1 MERIQELENQIRH
14 HNDLYW
20 NGKDLEISDIE
31 YDNLVR
37 ELEALDPDN
46 ELLQEFGKKNLSGNE
61 KLIKH
66 SSKMLSLGKIYSKE
80 DLLKWVKKVSRTNK
94 EEFLIQPK
102 YDGMSGLLENG
113 NLSSRGDGEYGQ
125 DYTDKLKLI
134 EFDTDKKID
143 PSHDSLLGEIIIR
156 NSYFKSIFAEVKS
169 KSGIPFKNQRNGI
182 AGILGTDDVDF
193 YYKQGAKITFVD
205 YDKFSFETNCFCFA
219 EAWDKIVE
227 SILKNIDYPLDGI
240 VIKLKDKEYSESLG
254 YTTHHP
260 RGQVAFKFT
269 NQKATS
275 KLIDVE
281 WGMGKQQISAI
292 GIIEPVN
299 ISGITIKRV
308 KLQLTKPKSSA
319 VQTCLIDGSLQ
330 IGDTVVVERAGD
342 IIPHII
348 SSTPGVNRKR
358 VYIDKCPFCGSDTF
372 INETFV
378 QCGALNGRCIETE
391 VQELY
396 CSIVTLGFKNVGE
409 AYIRTIAN
417 DPNLKVRYIADL
429 FELKPEDLK
438 LKEYGTRK
446 KEIFFEEIE
455 KAKNNATKDMVL
467 ASMNIPNVGKTV
479 SKLLVEN
486 FNWNKLINGEY
497 EEKDY
502 LAIPG
507 IGPEIAD
514 SIFTYL
520 GRYTNNEGWEDIV
533 KVATDN
539 LLRMTKMFKFEEK
552 KSKQKNSIGMTI
564 CFTGKMENKRSVMEQ
579 IAADRGFTPMDH
591 VDKNLS
597 ILVCADP
604 NSGSSKLQKAA
615 KYGTKIISEKD
626 FMEGNY

>member
-1 MERIQELENQIRH
+1 MSRIQELEAEIRH

-31 YDNLVR
+31 YDALCR
-37 ELEALDPDN
+37 ELAELDPDN
-46 ELLQEFGKKNLSGNE
+46 ELIQNFGKKDLTGNE

-66 SSKMLSLGKIYSKE
+66 SKKMLSLGKIYSKE
-80 DLLKWVKKVSRTNK
+80 DLLKWVKKVSRTNQ

-113 NLSSRGDGEYGQ
+113 TLSSRGDGEYGQ

-156 NSYFKSIFAEVKS
+156 NSYFKSIFGEVKS

-193 YYKQGAKITFVD
+193 YYNQGAKITFVD
-205 YDKFSFETNCFCFA
+205 YDKESTTTNCFHFS
-219 EAWDKIVE
+219 EAWDAVVDH
-227 SILKNIDYPLDGI
+227 ILKNTDYPLDGI
-240 VIKLKDKEYSESLG
+240 VIKLKDQAYAESLG

-260 RGQVAFKFT
+260 RGAVAFKFT
-269 NQKATS
+269 NQTAVS

-281 WGMGKQQISAI
+281 WGMGKQQISAV
-292 GIIEPVN
+292 GVIEPVE
-299 ISGITIKRV
+299 ISGTTIRRV

-319 VQTCLIDGSLQ
+319 VETCLIDGSLQ

-348 SSTPGVNRKR
+348 SSKPGVNRKR

-372 INETFV
+372 INETSV

-409 AYIRTIAN
+409 AYIRLIVN

-429 FELKPEDLK
+429 FDLKPEDMK

-455 KAKNNATKDMVL
+455 KAKKNATKDMVL
-467 ASMNIPNVGKTV
+467 ASMNIPNVGKTI
-479 SKLLVEN
+479 SKIIVTN
-486 FNWNKLINGEY
+486 FNWEDVIEGRFDSHDY
-497 EEKDY
+497 EKVD
-502 LAIPG
+502 G
-507 IGPEIAD
+507 IGHIIAD
-514 SIFTYL
+514 SLETYL
-520 GRYTNNEGWEDIV
+520 GPGSW
-533 KVATDN
+533 ATDN
-539 LLRMTKMFKFEEK
+539 LRRMSAVFSFNKVEK
-552 KSKQKNSIGMTI
+552 KSENSNGMTI

-579 IAADRGFTPMDH
+579 IAKDRGFTPMDH

-604 NSGSSKLQKAA
+604 NSGSGKLQKAA
-615 KYGTKIISEKD
+615 KYGTRIISEKD
-626 FMEGNY
+626 FMDGKY

>member
-1 MERIQELENQIRH
+1 MERIQELESQIRH
-14 HNDLYW
+14 HNELYW

-37 ELEALDPDN
+37 ELEALDPSN
-46 ELLQEFGKKNLSGNE
+46 ALLQEFGKKNLNGNE

-80 DLLKWVKKVSRTNK
+80 ELLKWVKKVSRTNQ

-113 NLSSRGDGEYGQ
+113 TLSSRGDGEYGQ
-125 DYTDKLKLI
+125 DYTDK
-134 EFDTDKKID
+134 KINQSQD
-143 PSHDSLLGEIIIR
+143 RLLGEIIIR
-156 NSYFKSIFAEVKS
+156 NSYFKDIFAKVKS

-193 YYKQGAKITFVD
+193 YYNQGAKITFVD
-205 YDKFSFETNCFCFA
+205 YDKFSFETNCLYFA
-219 EAWDKIVE
+219 DAWDKVVE
-227 SILKNIDYPLDGI
+227 SIMKNIDYPLDGI
-240 VIKLKDKEYSESLG
+240 VIKLKDKKYSESLG

-275 KLIDVE
+275 KLIGVE

-292 GIIEPVN
+292 GIIEPVD

-319 VQTCLIDGSLQ
+319 VETCLIDGSLQ
-330 IGDTVVVERAGD
+330 IGDTIVVERAGD

-372 INETFV
+372 INETSV
-378 QCGALNGRCIETE
+378 QCGTLNGRCIETE

-409 AYIRTIAN
+409 AYIRTIVN

-429 FELKPEDLK
+429 FDLKPEDLK

-455 KAKNNATKDMVL
+455 KAKKNATKDMVL
-467 ASMNIPNVGKTV
+467 ASMNIPNIGKTV
-479 SKLLVEN
+479 SKIIVKN
-486 FNWNKLINGEY
+486 FNWEDVIEGRFDSHDY
-497 EEKDY
+497 EKVD
-502 LAIPG
+502 G
-507 IGPEIAD
+507 IGHIIAD
-514 SIFTYL
+514 SLETYL
-520 GRYTNNEGWEDIV
+520 GPWSW
-533 KVATDN
+533 ASDN
-539 LLRMTKMFKFEEK
+539 LRRMSAIFSFNKVEK
-552 KSKQKNSIGMTI
+552 KPENSNGMTI

-579 IAADRGFTPMDH
+579 IAKDRGFTPMDH
-591 VDKNLS
+591 VDKNLN

-604 NSGSSKLQKAA
+604 NGGSSKLKKAA

-626 FMEGNY
+626 FMEEKY

>member
-1 MERIQELENQIRH
+1 MNRIQELENEIRY

-20 NGKDLEISDIE
+20 NGKELEISDIE
-31 YDNLVR
+31 YDALCR
-37 ELEALDPDN
+37 ELEELDPEN
-46 ELLQEFGKKNLSGNE
+46 ELIQNFGKKNVSSNE

-66 SSKMLSLGKIYSKE
+66 SKKMLSLGKIYSKE
-80 DLLKWVKKVSRTNK
+80 DLLKWVKKVSRTNQ

-113 NLSSRGDGEYGQ
+113 TLSSRGDGEYGQ

-143 PSHDSLLGEIIIR
+143 PSRDSLLGEIIIR
-156 NSYFKSIFAEVKS
+156 NSYFKSIFGEVKS

-193 YYKQGAKITFVD
+193 YYDQGAKITFVD
-205 YDKFSFETNCFCFA
+205 YDKFSFETNCFYFS
-219 EAWDKIVE
+219 EAWDKAVE
-227 SILKNIDYPLDGI
+227 SILKRVDYPLDGI

-260 RGQVAFKFT
+260 RGQVAFKFS
-269 NQKATS
+269 NQTAVS
-275 KLIDVE
+275 KLIGVE

-292 GIIEPVN
+292 GIIEPVD

-319 VQTCLIDGSLQ
+319 VETCLIDGSLQ

-348 SSTPGVNRKR
+348 SSKPGEHRER

-372 INETFV
+372 INETSV
-378 QCGALNGRCIETE
+378 QCGGLNGRCIETE
-391 VQELY
+391 IQELY

-409 AYIRTIAN
+409 AYIRTIVN
-417 DPNLKVRYIADL
+417 DLNLKVRYIADL

-486 FNWNKLINGEY
+486 FDWNKLINGEY

-514 SIFTYL
+514 SIYTYL

-552 KSKQKNSIGMTI
+552 KSEQKNSNGMTI

-579 IAADRGFTPMDH
+579 IAVERGFTPMDH

>member
-1 MERIQELENQIRH
+1 MNRIQELENQIRH

-20 NGKDLEISDIE
+20 NGKELEISDIE
-31 YDNLVR
+31 YDALCR
-37 ELEALDPDN
+37 ELEELDPEN
-46 ELLQEFGKKNLSGNE
+46 ELIQNFGRKNVSSNE

-66 SSKMLSLGKIYSKE
+66 SRKMLSLGKIYSKE
-80 DLLKWVKKVSRTNK
+80 DLLKWVKKVSRTNQ

-113 NLSSRGDGEYGQ
+113 TLSSRGDGEYGQ

-143 PSHDSLLGEIIIR
+143 PSRDSLLGEIIIR
-156 NSYFKSIFAEVKS
+156 NSYFKSIFGEVKS

-193 YYKQGAKITFVD
+193 YYNQGAKITFVD
-205 YDKFSFETNCFCFA
+205 YDKSSWETNCFHFA
-219 EAWDKIVE
+219 EAWDLVVDH
-227 SILKNIDYPLDGI
+227 ILKNTDYPLDGI

-260 RGQVAFKFT
+260 RGQVAFKFS
-269 NQKATS
+269 NQTAVS
-275 KLIDVE
+275 KLIGVE
-281 WGMGKQQISAI
+281 WGMGKQQISAV
-292 GIIEPVN
+292 GLIEPVD

-319 VQTCLIDGSLQ
+319 VETCLIDGSLQ

-348 SSTPGVNRKR
+348 SSKPGEHRER

-372 INETFV
+372 INETNV

-391 VQELY
+391 IQELY

-409 AYIRTIAN
+409 AYIRTIVN

-486 FNWNKLINGEY
+486 FDWNDLIEGLIGKY
-497 EEKDY
+497 HLEKID
-502 LAIPG
+502 G
-507 IGPEIAD
+507 IGNVIAD
-514 SIFTYL
+514 SFSEYVYKGSL
-520 GRYTNNEGWEDIV
+520 FSE
-533 KVATDN
+533 N
-539 LLRMTKMFKFEEK
+539 LIRMTKMFKFEEK
-552 KSKQKNSIGMTI
+552 KSEQKTSNGMTI

-579 IAADRGFTPMDH
+579 IAKDHGFIPMDH

-597 ILVCADP
+597 ILVCANP
-604 NSGSSKLQKAA
+604 NSGSGKLQKAA
-615 KYGTKIISEKD
+615 KYGTRIISEKD